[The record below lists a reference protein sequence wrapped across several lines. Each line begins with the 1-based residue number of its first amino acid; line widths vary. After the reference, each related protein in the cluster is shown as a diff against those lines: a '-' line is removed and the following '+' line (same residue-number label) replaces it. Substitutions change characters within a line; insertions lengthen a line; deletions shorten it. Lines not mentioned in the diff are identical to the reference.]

1 MQKQTIT
8 KLFILNTIFTNN
20 RLIIRNGICFFLFT
34 GIFIFQSLFPVFSQN
49 RLSQLV
55 QNSKPS
61 VFSIITY
68 DNKNNPMISIIREV

>member
-1 MQKQTIT
+1 LKGT
-8 KLFILNTIFTNN
+8 
-20 RLIIRNGICFFLFT
+20 
-34 GIFIFQSLFPVFSQN
+34 PVFSQN

-68 DNKNNPMISIIREV
+68 DNKNNPLAYGTGFFIDSKGTGITNYHVLEGANSALIKTLDGNHYQVFN